1 MSLKITLWGNQA
13 SNFSIS
19 DVYNQSINQ
28 PIVILLVGFLAK
40 RFKGY
45 DPSFSKKTFELFIP
59 TNMITHNLHVM

>member
-13 SNFSIS
+13 SSFSIG
-19 DVYNQSINQ
+19 DVYNQSNNQ

-45 DPSFSKKTFELFIP
+45 DPSF
-59 TNMITHNLHVM
+59 

>member
-13 SNFSIS
+13 SGFSIN
-19 DVYNQSINQ
+19 DVYNQSSNQ

-45 DPSFSKKTFELFIP
+45 DPIFRKQQLNYLFQHI
-59 TNMITHNLHVM
+59 

>member
-19 DVYNQSINQ
+19 DVYNQSNNQ
-28 PIVILLVGFLAK
+28 SIVILLVGFLAK

-45 DPSFSKKTFELFIP
+45 DPSFSKEQLNYLFQQI
-59 TNMITHNLHVM
+59 